1 MNEYSVDFKLKIVKM
16 ILNDHISKKSIMR
29 EYNVATKTQ
38 RQWVEKYQ
46 TEGISGLITKRKI
59 RDKIPIKNNWFKA
72 WNIKVER
79 LKKGYSSEDVK
90 YLKKLP
96 CHNSWWLFS
105 SISLI
110 PLFMKLYYCF
120 FTFFTLLNMLLI
132 ILFLT
137 AIFVAIFFDVMICHI
152 VLSIYKKVYI
162 ML

>member
-59 RDKIPIKNNWFKA
+59 RDKIPTNQEEASIESLKHE
-72 WNIKVER
+72 ILMLKVEIER

-90 YLKKLP
+90 YLKKT
-96 CHNSWWLFS
+96 
-105 SISLI
+105 
-110 PLFMKLYYCF
+110 KLK
-120 FTFFTLLNMLLI
+120 L
-132 ILFLT
+132 
-137 AIFVAIFFDVMICHI
+137 
-152 VLSIYKKVYI
+152 
-162 ML
+162 

>member
-59 RDKIPIKNNWFKA
+59 RDKIPTNQEEASIESLKHE
-72 WNIKVER
+72 ILMLKVEIER

-90 YLKKLP
+90 YLKKQ
-96 CHNSWWLFS
+96 
-105 SISLI
+105 SLNYEYS
-110 PLFMKLYYCF
+110 LAHKFRVKYYINDLCE
-120 FTFFTLLNMLLI
+120 
-132 ILFLT
+132 
-137 AIFVAIFFDVMICHI
+137 
-152 VLSIYKKVYI
+152 YI
-162 ML
+162 

>member
-59 RDKIPIKNNWFKA
+59 RDKIPTNQEEASIESLKHE
-72 WNIKVER
+72 ILMLKVEIER

-90 YLKKLP
+90 YFKK
-96 CHNSWWLFS
+96 NNF
-105 SISLI
+105 
-110 PLFMKLYYCF
+110 
-120 FTFFTLLNMLLI
+120 
-132 ILFLT
+132 
-137 AIFVAIFFDVMICHI
+137 
-152 VLSIYKKVYI
+152 
-162 ML
+162 